1 MFLFNFLQKNLK
13 LMFKNENFY
22 RGGNFIQRIKWLT
35 LLIIDSSFSLSVL
48 IIPKAILF
56 PIHRI
61 YADLRFYVLKQKH
74 KVKNGK
80 QKYNIFVERNVDAN
94 SMFKLTEE
102 KVARAE
108 RQIERSLRN
117 IVMINRKQ
125 IKPPITNE
133 EKSLEVLA
141 TGQ

>member
-1 MFLFNFLQKNLK
+1 MPIERAQAQGCDGNITICHVLQKKAILHLK
-13 LMFKNENFY
+13 WPKVSY
-22 RGGNFIQRIKWLT
+22 
-35 LLIIDSSFSLSVL
+35 SFSLSVL

-108 RQIERSLRN
+108 RQIERSLRGFAMDN
-117 IVMINRKQ
+117 SKKMKL
-125 IKPPITNE
+125 PTTDE
-133 EKSLEVLA
+133 EKSLEILA
-141 TGQ
+141 RGQ